1 MKKVIY
7 ISYAVCAIAMFALL
21 FYMFDHL
28 RVIESN
34 TREDN
39 EYTQLQPY
47 RTWVVKDSG
56 TPIGV
61 SKVFQF
67 KVPAIG
73 KGTKTL
79 AFYSH
84 HQDVEIYK
92 GDKVIYQRRVYQGN
106 PFGRTSGQGWNDLT
120 LYSEDSGK
128 ILTVVMSPEYSTVQG
143 IDVTFY
149 YGSKIKIWLHDV
161 IRQLAPSILSLIA
174 IVMGMIFVVFILVNI
189 RNKKINR
196 NLLFM
201 GIFSI
206 CIGVW
211 KITDAGILQLL
222 FGNNILFSYIP
233 FVSLLLCVIPFVLFM
248 RTLFTD
254 RESKGWYIVCLA
266 SLAVMVFSFVVQILN
281 KGDMRETLPFNHA
294 VMGVMALVTVV
305 QVVRQWK
312 KQGMNR
318 KLKLIFCCFLTCIV
332 GLIGDTITFYTTEG
346 MGSMVFGIFGFIIFT
361 IIVGINSMA
370 ESRAL
375 MARGEQAEQL
385 EKMAYHDQLTGVYNR
400 TAYAAHTTAEDFEK
414 DKCIVVMMDLNNL
427 KKCNDT
433 RGHEEGDAYIKASVE
448 LILQTLGTLGNCY
461 RLGGD
466 EFCVLIHGGTPKA
479 CSDQIQKLWEKT
491 EQFNKENPEAFPVHI
506 AVGFVSYDKDKD
518 YDFADTLRRA
528 DRLMYEKKF
537 AMKHQQAE
545 CVG

>member
-28 RVIESN
+28 RVIETN

-47 RTWVVKDSG
+47 RTWVAKDSG
-56 TPIGV
+56 APIGV

-84 HQDVEIYK
+84 HQDVVIYK
-92 GDKVIYQRRVYQGN
+92 GDRVIYQRRVYQGN

-332 GLIGDTITFYTTEG
+332 GLIGDIITFYTTEG

-400 TAYAAHTTAEDFEK
+400 TAYAAHTMAEDFEK
-414 DKCIVVMMDLNNL
+414 DKYIVVMMDLNNL

>member
-7 ISYAVCAIAMFALL
+7 ISYAVCAIAMLVLL
-21 FYMFDHL
+21 FYISDNL

-39 EYTQLQPY
+39 EYTQLRPY
-47 RTWVVKDSG
+47 ATRVVKDSG
-56 TPIGV
+56 APIGV

-84 HQDVEIYK
+84 HQDVVIYK
-92 GDKVIYQRRVYQGN
+92 GNKVIYQRRVYQGN
-106 PFGRTSGQGWNDLT
+106 PFGRTSGQGWNNLT

-128 ILTVVMSPEYSTVQG
+128 ELTVVMSPEYSTVQD

-254 RESKGWYIVCLA
+254 RESKGWDIVCLA
-266 SLAVMVFSFVVQILN
+266 SLAVMIFSFVVQILN
-281 KGDMRETLPFNHA
+281 KGDLRETLPFNHA

-346 MGSMVFGIFGFIIFT
+346 MGSMVFGIFGFILFT

-400 TAYAAHTTAEDFEK
+400 TAYAAHTTAENFEK

-461 RLGGD
+461 RMGGD
-466 EFCVLIHGGTPKA
+466 EFCVLIHGGTSKA
-479 CSDQIQKLWEKT
+479 CSDQIRKLWEKT

-506 AVGFVSYDKDKD
+506 AAGFVSYDKDKD
-518 YDFADTLRRA
+518 FDFADTLRRA

-545 CVG
+545 RVG

>member
-7 ISYAVCAIAMFALL
+7 ISYAVCAIAMLVLL
-21 FYMFDHL
+21 FYISDNL

-39 EYTQLQPY
+39 EYTQLRPY
-47 RTWVVKDSG
+47 ATRVVKDSG
-56 TPIGV
+56 VPIGV

-84 HQDVEIYK
+84 HQDVVIYK
-92 GDKVIYQRRVYQGN
+92 GNKVIYQRRVYQGN
-106 PFGRTSGQGWNDLT
+106 PFGRTSGQGWNNLT

-128 ILTVVMSPEYSTVQG
+128 ELTVVMSPEYSTVQD

-254 RESKGWYIVCLA
+254 RESKGWDIVCLA

-281 KGDMRETLPFNHA
+281 KGDLRETLPFNHA

-346 MGSMVFGIFGFIIFT
+346 MGSMVFGIFGFILFT

-461 RLGGD
+461 RMGGD
-466 EFCVLIHGGTPKA
+466 EFCVLIHGGTSKA
-479 CSDQIQKLWEKT
+479 CSDQIRKLWEKT

-506 AVGFVSYDKDKD
+506 AAGFVSYDKDKD
-518 YDFADTLRRA
+518 FDFADTLRRA

-545 CVG
+545 RVG

>member
-7 ISYAVCAIAMFALL
+7 ISYAVCAIAMFVLL

-56 TPIGV
+56 APIGV

-84 HQDVEIYK
+84 HQDVVIYK

-233 FVSLLLCVIPFVLFM
+233 FVSLLLCVIPFVLFV

>member
-7 ISYAVCAIAMFALL
+7 ISYAVCAIAMLVLL
-21 FYMFDHL
+21 FYMSDNL

-39 EYTQLQPY
+39 EYTQLRPY
-47 RTWVVKDSG
+47 ATRVVKDSG
-56 TPIGV
+56 APIGI

-84 HQDVEIYK
+84 HQDVVIYK
-92 GDKVIYQRRVYQGN
+92 GDKVICQRRVYQGN
-106 PFGRTSGQGWNDLT
+106 PFGRTSGQGWNNLT

-128 ILTVVMSPEYSTVQG
+128 NLTVVISPEYSTVQDV
-143 IDVTFY
+143 DVTFY
-149 YGSKIKIWLHDV
+149 YGSKLKIWLHDV
-161 IRQLAPSILSLIA
+161 IRQLPPSILSIIA

-254 RESKGWYIVCLA
+254 GESKGWDIVCLA

-332 GLIGDTITFYTTEG
+332 GLIGDIITFYTTEG
-346 MGSMVFGIFGFIIFT
+346 TGSMVFGIFGFILFI
-361 IIVGINSMA
+361 IIVGINSLA
-370 ESRAL
+370 ESRTL

-433 RGHEEGDAYIKASVE
+433 RGHEEGDAYIKTSVE

-479 CSDQIQKLWEKT
+479 CSDQIQKLWGKDR
-491 EQFNKENPEAFPVHI
+491 
-506 AVGFVSYDKDKD
+506 AV
-518 YDFADTLRRA
+518 
-528 DRLMYEKKF
+528 
-537 AMKHQQAE
+537 
-545 CVG
+545 

>member
-7 ISYAVCAIAMFALL
+7 ISYAVCAIAMLVLL
-21 FYMFDHL
+21 FYISDNL

-39 EYTQLQPY
+39 EYTQLRPY
-47 RTWVVKDSG
+47 ATRVVKDSAA
-56 TPIGV
+56 PIGV

-84 HQDVEIYK
+84 HQDVVIYK
-92 GDKVIYQRRVYQGN
+92 GNKVIYQRKVYQGN
-106 PFGRTSGQGWNDLT
+106 PFGRTSGQGWNNLT

-128 ILTVVMSPEYSTVQG
+128 ILTVVVSPEYSTVQD

-254 RESKGWYIVCLA
+254 GESKGWDIVCLA
-266 SLAVMVFSFVVQILN
+266 SLAVMVFSFVTQILN
-281 KGDMRETLPFNHA
+281 KGDLRETLPFNHA

-332 GLIGDTITFYTTEG
+332 GLIGDIITFYTTEG
-346 MGSMVFGIFGFIIFT
+346 TGSMVFGIFGFILFI
-361 IIVGINSMA
+361 IIVGINSLA
-370 ESRAL
+370 ESRTL

-433 RGHEEGDAYIKASVE
+433 RGHEEGDAYIKTSVE

>member
-28 RVIESN
+28 RVIETN

-84 HQDVEIYK
+84 HQDVVIYK
-92 GDKVIYQRRVYQGN
+92 GDRVIYQRRVYQGN

-332 GLIGDTITFYTTEG
+332 GLIGDIITFYTTEG

-400 TAYAAHTTAEDFEK
+400 TAYAAHTMAEDFEK
-414 DKCIVVMMDLNNL
+414 DKYIVVMMDLNNL

>member
-7 ISYAVCAIAMFALL
+7 ISYAVCAIAMLVLL
-21 FYMFDHL
+21 FYMSDNL

-34 TREDN
+34 TREDS
-39 EYTQLQPY
+39 EYTQLRPY
-47 RTWVVKDSG
+47 ATRVVKDSAA
-56 TPIGV
+56 PIGV
-61 SKVFQF
+61 SKVFRF

-73 KGTKTL
+73 KGIKTL

-84 HQDVEIYK
+84 HQDVVIYE

-106 PFGRTSGQGWNDLT
+106 PFGRTSGQGWNNLT

-128 ILTVVMSPEYSTVQG
+128 DLTVVISPEYSTVQDV
-143 IDVTFY
+143 DVTFY
-149 YGSKIKIWLHDV
+149 YGSKLKIWLHDV
-161 IRQLAPSILSLIA
+161 IRQLPPSILSIIA

-206 CIGVW
+206 GIGVW
-211 KITDAGILQLL
+211 KITDTGILQLL

-254 RESKGWYIVCLA
+254 RESKGWDIVCLA

-281 KGDMRETLPFNHA
+281 KGDLRETLPFNHA

-332 GLIGDTITFYTTEG
+332 GLIGDIITFYTTEG
-346 MGSMVFGIFGFIIFT
+346 TGSMVFGIFGFILFI
-361 IIVGINSMA
+361 IIVGINSLA
-370 ESRAL
+370 ESRTL

-461 RLGGD
+461 RMGGD

-479 CSDQIQKLWEKT
+479 CSDQIRKLWEKT

-506 AVGFVSYDKDKD
+506 AAGFVSYDKDKD

-545 CVG
+545 HVG

>member
-7 ISYAVCAIAMFALL
+7 ISYAVCAIAMLVLL
-21 FYMFDHL
+21 FYMSDNL

-34 TREDN
+34 TREDS
-39 EYTQLQPY
+39 EYTQLRPY
-47 RTWVVKDSG
+47 ATRVVKDSAA
-56 TPIGV
+56 PIGV
-61 SKVFQF
+61 SKVFRF

-73 KGTKTL
+73 KGIKTL

-84 HQDVEIYK
+84 HQDVVIYE

-106 PFGRTSGQGWNDLT
+106 PFGRTSGQGWNNLT

-128 ILTVVMSPEYSTVQG
+128 DLTVVISPEYSTVQDV
-143 IDVTFY
+143 DVTFY
-149 YGSKIKIWLHDV
+149 YGSKLKIWLHDV
-161 IRQLAPSILSLIA
+161 IRQLPPSILSIIA

-206 CIGVW
+206 GIGVW
-211 KITDAGILQLL
+211 KITDTGILQLL

-233 FVSLLLCVIPFVLFM
+233 FVSLLLCVIPFVLFI
-248 RTLFTD
+248 RTLFAD
-254 RESKGWYIVCLA
+254 RESKEWYIVCLA

-294 VMGVMALVTVV
+294 VMGFMALVTAV
-305 QVVRQWK
+305 QIVRQWK

-332 GLIGDTITFYTTEG
+332 GLIGDTIAFYTTEG
-346 MGSMVFGIFGFIIFT
+346 TGFMVLGIFGFILFIML
-361 IIVGINSMA
+361 VGINSLA

-400 TAYAAHTTAEDFEK
+400 TAYAAHTMAEGFEK
-414 DKCIVVMMDLNNL
+414 DQCIVVMMDLNNL

-461 RLGGD
+461 RMGGD

-506 AVGFVSYDKDKD
+506 AAGFVSYDKDKD

-545 CVG
+545 HVG

>member
-7 ISYAVCAIAMFALL
+7 IGYAVCAIAMLVLL
-21 FYMFDHL
+21 LYMSDNL

-34 TREDN
+34 TREDD

-47 RTWVVKDSG
+47 ATRVVKDSAA
-56 TPIGV
+56 PIGI

-79 AFYSH
+79 AFYCR
-84 HQDVEIYK
+84 HQDVVIYK
-92 GDKVIYQRRVYQGN
+92 GDKVIYQRRVYEGN
-106 PFGRTSGQGWNDLT
+106 PFGRTSGQGWNNLT

-128 ILTVVMSPEYSTVQG
+128 DLTVVISPEYSTVQDV
-143 IDVTFY
+143 DVTFY
-149 YGSKIKIWLHDV
+149 YGSELKIWLHDV
-161 IRQLAPSILSLIA
+161 IRQLPPSILSIIA
-174 IVMGMIFVVFILVNI
+174 IVMGMIFVIFTLVNI

-196 NLLFM
+196 DLLFM
-201 GIFSI
+201 GIFSV
-206 CIGVW
+206 CIGAW

-222 FGNNILFSYIP
+222 FGNNILLSYIP
-233 FVSLLLCVIPFVLFM
+233 FVSLLLSVIPFVLFI
-248 RTLFTD
+248 RTLFAD
-254 RESKGWYIVCLA
+254 REAKVWYIVCLA
-266 SLAVMVFSFVVQILN
+266 SLAVMVFSFVVQIIN
-281 KGDMRETLPFNHA
+281 KGDMRETLPFNHG
-294 VMGVMALVTVV
+294 VMALMALVTVI
-305 QVVRQWK
+305 QFVRQWK
-312 KQGMNR
+312 KERINR

-332 GLIGDTITFYTTEG
+332 GLIGDIITFYISEG
-346 MGSMVFGIFGFIIFT
+346 TDSMVLGIFGFILFIM
-361 IIVGINSMA
+361 IVGINSLA

-400 TAYAAHTTAEDFEK
+400 TAYAAHTTAENFEK

-433 RGHEEGDAYIKASVE
+433 RGHKEGDAYIKTSVE

-461 RLGGD
+461 RMGGD

-506 AVGFVSYDKDKD
+506 AAGFVSYDKDKD

-545 CVG
+545 RVG

>member
-47 RTWVVKDSG
+47 RTWVVEDSG
-56 TPIGV
+56 APIGV

-79 AFYSH
+79 AFYSN
-84 HQDVEIYK
+84 HQDVVIYK

-375 MARGEQAEQL
+375 MSRGEQAEQL

-448 LILQTLGTLGNCY
+448 LILQTLGTLG
-461 RLGGD
+461 
-466 EFCVLIHGGTPKA
+466 
-479 CSDQIQKLWEKT
+479 
-491 EQFNKENPEAFPVHI
+491 I
-506 AVGFVSYDKDKD
+506 ATV
-518 YDFADTLRRA
+518 
-528 DRLMYEKKF
+528 
-537 AMKHQQAE
+537 
-545 CVG
+545 

>member
-47 RTWVVKDSG
+47 RTWVVKDSWA
-56 TPIGV
+56 PIGV

-84 HQDVEIYK
+84 HQDVVIYK

-120 LYSEDSGK
+120 LYSEDSGE

>member
-7 ISYAVCAIAMFALL
+7 ISYAVCAIAMLVLL
-21 FYMFDHL
+21 FYVSDNL

-39 EYTQLQPY
+39 EYTQLRPY
-47 RTWVVKDSG
+47 TTRVVKDSG
-56 TPIGV
+56 APIGI

-79 AFYSH
+79 AFYCH
-84 HQDVEIYK
+84 HQDVVIYK
-92 GDKVIYQRRVYQGN
+92 GDKVIYQRRVYRGN
-106 PFGRTSGQGWNDLT
+106 PFGRTSGQGWNNLT

-128 ILTVVMSPEYSTVQG
+128 NLTVVISPEYSTVQDV
-143 IDVTFY
+143 DVTFY
-149 YGSKIKIWLHDV
+149 YGSELEIWLHDM
-161 IRQLAPSILSLIA
+161 IRQLPPSILSIVA
-174 IVMGMIFVVFILVNI
+174 IVMGMIFVIFTLVNI

-196 NLLFM
+196 DLLFM
-201 GIFSI
+201 GIFSV
-206 CIGVW
+206 CIGAW

-222 FGNNILFSYIP
+222 FGNNILLSYIP
-233 FVSLLLCVIPFVLFM
+233 FVSLLLSVIPFVLFI
-248 RTLFTD
+248 RTLFAD
-254 RESKGWYIVCLA
+254 REAKGWYIVCLA

-281 KGDMRETLPFNHA
+281 KGDMRETLPFNHV
-294 VMGVMALVTVV
+294 VMGVMALVTAI
-305 QVVRQWK
+305 QIVRQWK

-346 MGSMVFGIFGFIIFT
+346 TGFMVLGIFGFILFI
-361 IIVGINSMA
+361 IIVGINSLA
-370 ESRAL
+370 ESRVL

-414 DKCIVVMMDLNNL
+414 DQCIVVMMDLNNL

-461 RLGGD
+461 RMGGD

-479 CSDQIQKLWEKT
+479 CSDQIRKLWEKT

-506 AVGFVSYDKDKD
+506 AAGFVSYDKDKD

-528 DRLMYEKKF
+528 DRLMYEKKC

>member
-47 RTWVVKDSG
+47 RTWVDKDSG
-56 TPIGV
+56 APIGV

-84 HQDVEIYK
+84 HQDVVIYK

-294 VMGVMALVTVV
+294 VMGVMVLVTVV

>member
-84 HQDVEIYK
+84 HQDVVIYK

>member
-7 ISYAVCAIAMFALL
+7 ISYAVCAIAMLVLL
-21 FYMFDHL
+21 FYISDNL

-39 EYTQLQPY
+39 EYTQLRPY
-47 RTWVVKDSG
+47 ATRVVKDSG
-56 TPIGV
+56 APIGV

-84 HQDVEIYK
+84 HQDVVIYK
-92 GDKVIYQRRVYQGN
+92 GNKVIYQRRVYQGN
-106 PFGRTSGQGWNDLT
+106 PFGRTSGQGWNNLT

-128 ILTVVMSPEYSTVQG
+128 ELTVVMSPEYSTVQD

-254 RESKGWYIVCLA
+254 RESKGWDIVCLA

-281 KGDMRETLPFNHA
+281 KGDLRETLPFNHA

-346 MGSMVFGIFGFIIFT
+346 MGSMVFGIFGFILFT

-461 RLGGD
+461 RMGGD
-466 EFCVLIHGGTPKA
+466 EFCVLIHGGTSKA
-479 CSDQIQKLWEKT
+479 CSDQIRKLWEKT

-506 AVGFVSYDKDKD
+506 AAGFVSYDKDKD
-518 YDFADTLRRA
+518 FDFADTLRRA

-545 CVG
+545 RVG